1 MKYLLLVVVVVHGLI
16 HLMGFAKAF
25 GLASFEQLRVP
36 ISQPLGLL
44 WLAAALLF
52 LLSTVLLL
60 IAPNWWWAPALGAVV
75 VSQLVI
81 ITSWSDAK
89 FGTLANLIILLPALI
104 AALGHAPWGYRA
116 QYTHDIAEGLAA
128 PAAPVAPVTEADIA
142 RLPLIVQQYLHF
154 TGAVGQPRVA
164 NYRLHFHGA
173 LRNGPDSAWM
183 PMEADQQSF
192 VAPAERLFLVDAQM
206 FGVPMTAYHRYI
218 GPNAIFE
225 VNVAALVKVVDA
237 RGPEMN
243 RSETVTLFND
253 MVLLA
258 PATLIDPAIT
268 WEELDPLTVR
278 ATFTNAS
285 NTIAAVLTFAENGA
299 LTNFV
304 SDDRSRTLD
313 GKTYEQVRWS
323 TPVSGWRTVNGRR
336 LPEAEARWQLPTGE
350 FTYGRFEVVDVAY
363 NVVSR

>member
-1 MKYLLLVVVVVHGLI
+1 MKYLLLVIIAVHGLI

-52 LLSTVLLL
+52 LLSAVLLL
-60 IAPNWWWAPALGAVV
+60 AAPDWWWAPALGGVV
-75 VSQLVI
+75 ISQLLI
-81 ITSWSDAK
+81 IAAWSDAK
-89 FGTLANLIILLPALI
+89 FGTLANLIVLVPALI
-104 AALGHAPWGYRA
+104 AALGHAPWGYRT
-116 QYTHDIAEGLAA
+116 QYARDVAAGLATTSA
-128 PAAPVAPVTEADIA
+128 QTTPVTEADLTH
-142 RLPLIVQQYLHF
+142 LPPIVQQYLRF
-154 TGAVGQPRVA
+154 TGAVGQPRVV
-164 NYRLHFHGA
+164 NYRLHFQGA

-183 PMEADQQSF
+183 PIEADQQSF
-192 VAPAERLFLVDAQM
+192 VAPAERLFLVDARM

-218 GPNAIFE
+218 GPNATFE
-225 VNVAALVKVVDA
+225 VNLASLVKVVDA
-237 RGPEMN
+237 RGPEMD

-278 ATFTNAS
+278 ATFTNAGH
-285 NTIAAVLTFAENGA
+285 TITAVLSFDQSGA
-299 LTNFV
+299 LTNFI

-313 GKTYEQVRWS
+313 GKTYERVRWS
-323 TPVSGWRTVNGRR
+323 TPVSGWRTIHGHRF
-336 LPEAEARWQLPTGE
+336 PDAEARWQLPTGE
-350 FTYGRFEVVDVAY
+350 FAYGRFTVVDAAY
-363 NVVSR
+363 NVEGR

>member
-1 MKYLLLVVVVVHGLI
+1 MKYLLLVIVAVHGLI

-25 GLASFEQLRVP
+25 SFASFEQLRVP

-52 LLSTVLLL
+52 LLSAVLLL
-60 IAPNWWWAPALGAVV
+60 TAPDWWWAPALGAALI
-75 VSQLVI
+75 SQLVI
-81 ITSWSDAK
+81 ITSWGDAR
-89 FGTLANLIILLPALI
+89 FGTIANLIILVPALI
-104 AALGHAPWGYRA
+104 AALAHAPWGYRA
-116 QYTHDIAEGLAA
+116 QYLHDVAEGLAA
-128 PAAPVAPVTEADIA
+128 PAAQATLVTEADLA
-142 RLPLIVQQYLHF
+142 HLPPIVQQYLRF

-192 VAPAERLFLVDAQM
+192 VAPAERLFLVDARM
-206 FGVPMTAYHRYI
+206 FGVPLTAYHRYI
-218 GPNAIFE
+218 GPSATFA
-225 VNVAALVKVVDA
+225 VNVASLVQVVDA
-237 RGPEMN
+237 RGPEMD
-243 RSETVTLFND
+243 RSETVTLLND

-268 WEELDPLTVR
+268 WEELSPLSVR
-278 ATFTNAS
+278 ATFTNAGK
-285 NTIAAVLTFAENGA
+285 TIAAVLTFAESGA
-299 LTNFV
+299 LTNFS

-323 TPVSGWRTVNGRR
+323 TPVNGWRTVNGRR
-336 LPEAEARWQLPTGE
+336 LPDGEARWQLPTGE
-350 FTYGRFEVVDVAY
+350 FAYGRFEVVDVAY
-363 NVVSR
+363 NVVGR

>member
-1 MKYLLLVVVVVHGLI
+1 MKYLFLVVVAVHGLI

-25 GLASFEQLRVP
+25 GLAAFEQLRVP

-52 LLSTVLLL
+52 LLSAMLLFA
-60 IAPNWWWAPALGAVV
+60 APGWWWAPALGAVL

-81 ITSWSDAK
+81 LTSWSDAK
-89 FGTLANLIILLPALI
+89 FGTLANLIVLVPALV
-104 AALGHAPWGYRA
+104 AALAHAPWGYRA
-116 QYTHDIAEGLAA
+116 QYARDVAAGLAA
-128 PAAPVAPVTEADIA
+128 PVAQTTPVTGADLTH
-142 RLPLIVQQYLHF
+142 LPPIVQQYLRF
-154 TGAVGQPRVA
+154 TGAVGQPRVV

-173 LRNGPDSAWM
+173 LRNSPDSAWM

-192 VAPAERLFLVDAQM
+192 VAPAERLFFVDARM

-218 GPNAIFE
+218 GPNATFE
-225 VNVAALVKVVDA
+225 VNVASLVKVVDA
-237 RGPEMN
+237 RGPEMD

-278 ATFTNAS
+278 ATFTNAGH
-285 NTIAAVLTFAENGA
+285 TIAAVLTFAENGA
-299 LTNFV
+299 LTNFI

-313 GKTYEQVRWS
+313 GKTYERVRWS
-323 TPVSGWRTVNGRR
+323 TPVSGWRSVNGHR
-336 LPEAEARWQLPTGE
+336 LPDAEARWQLPTGE
-350 FTYGRFEVVDVAY
+350 FAYARFEVIDVAY
-363 NVVSR
+363 NVVSH

>member
-1 MKYLLLVVVVVHGLI
+1 MKYLLLAVVAIHGLI
-16 HLMGFAKAF
+16 HLMGFSKAF

-52 LLSTVLLL
+52 LLSAVLL
-60 IAPNWWWAPALGAVV
+60 IAAPKWWWAPALGAVAI
-75 VSQLVI
+75 SQVVI

-89 FGTLANLIILLPALI
+89 FGTLANLIVLAPAVI
-104 AALGHAPWGYRA
+104 AALSHAPWGYRA
-116 QYTHDIAEGLAA
+116 QYDHDVAEGLTATAA
-128 PAAPVAPVTEADIA
+128 PAEPVTEADIA
-142 RLPLIVQQYLHF
+142 HLPPIVQQYLRF

-164 NYRLHFHGA
+164 NYQVHFHGA

-192 VAPAERLFLVDAQM
+192 VAPAERLFLVDATM
-206 FGVPMTAYHRYI
+206 FGLPTTAYHRYI
-218 GPNAIFE
+218 GPNATFE
-225 VNVAALVKVVDA
+225 VNVASVVKVVDA
-237 RGPEMN
+237 RGPEMD

-258 PATLIDPAIT
+258 PATLIDPAID
-268 WEELDPLTVR
+268 WEELDPLTLR
-278 ATFTNAS
+278 ATFTNAGH
-285 NTIAAVLTFAENGA
+285 TIAAVLSFAENGA

-313 GKTYEQVRWS
+313 GKTYEHVRWS
-323 TPVSGWRTVNGRR
+323 TPVSSWRSVSGHR
-336 LPEAEARWQLPTGE
+336 LPEAEAHWQLPGGE
-350 FTYGRFEVVDVAY
+350 FAYGRFAVVDVAY
-363 NVVSR
+363 NVAGR

>member
-1 MKYLLLVVVVVHGLI
+1 MKYLLLVVIAVHGLI
-16 HLMGFAKAF
+16 HLMGFTKAF

-52 LLSTVLLL
+52 LLSAVLLL
-60 IAPNWWWAPALGAVV
+60 AAPDWWWAPALGAVV
-75 VSQLVI
+75 ISQLVI
-81 ITSWSDAK
+81 ITSWGDAR
-89 FGTLANLIILLPALI
+89 FGTLANLIVLVPALM
-104 AALGHAPWGYRA
+104 AASVYAPWGYRA
-116 QYTHDIAEGLAA
+116 QYTHDVAEGLAA
-128 PAAPVAPVTEADIA
+128 TSAQTTPVTEADLA
-142 RLPLIVQQYLHF
+142 HLPPIVQQYLRF
-154 TGAVGQPRVA
+154 TGAVGQPRVV

-173 LRNGPDSAWM
+173 LRSGPDSAWM

-192 VAPAERLFLVDAQM
+192 VAPAERLFLVDARM
-206 FGVPMTAYHRYI
+206 FGIPTTAYHRYI
-218 GPNAIFE
+218 GPAATFE
-225 VNVAALVKVVDA
+225 VNIAALVKVVDA
-237 RGPEMN
+237 RGPEMD

-278 ATFTNAS
+278 ATFTNAG
-285 NTIAAVLTFAENGA
+285 NTIAAVLSFAENGA

-313 GKTYEQVRWS
+313 GKTYEHVRWS
-323 TPVSGWRTVNGRR
+323 TPVSGWRTVNGHR
-336 LPEAEARWQLPTGE
+336 LPDGEARWQLPGGE
-350 FTYGRFEVVDVAY
+350 FAYGRFEVVDVAY
-363 NVVSR
+363 NVAGR

>member
-1 MKYLLLVVVVVHGLI
+1 MKYLLLLVVAVHGLI

-52 LLSTVLLL
+52 LLSAVLLL
-60 IAPNWWWAPALGAVV
+60 TAPDWWWAPALGAVLL
-75 VSQLVI
+75 SQLVI
-81 ITSWSDAK
+81 ITSWSDAR
-89 FGTLANLIILLPALI
+89 FGTLANLIVLVPALV

-116 QYTHDIAEGLAA
+116 QYTHDVAEGLAA
-128 PAAPVAPVTEADIA
+128 PPAQAAPVTEADLA
-142 RLPLIVQQYLHF
+142 HLPPIVQQYLRF

-183 PMEADQQSF
+183 PMEVDQQSF
-192 VAPAERLFLVDAQM
+192 VAPAERLFLVDARM
-206 FGVPMTAYHRYI
+206 FGLPISAYHRYI
-218 GPNAIFE
+218 GPSATFE
-225 VNVAALVKVVDA
+225 VSVASLLKIVDA
-237 RGPEMN
+237 RGPEMD

-268 WEELDPLTVR
+268 WEQLDPLTVR
-278 ATFTNAS
+278 ATFTNAG
-285 NTIAAVLTFAENGA
+285 NTIAAVLSFAENGA

-313 GKTYEQVRWS
+313 GKTYEHVRWS
-323 TPVSGWRTVNGRR
+323 TPVSGWRTVNGHR
-336 LPEAEARWQLPTGE
+336 LPDGEARWQLPTGE
-350 FTYGRFEVVDVAY
+350 FAYGRFEVVDIAY
-363 NVVSR
+363 NVAGR

>member
-1 MKYLLLVVVVVHGLI
+1 MKYLLLVIVAVHGLI

-25 GLASFEQLRVP
+25 GLATFDQLSVP

-44 WLAAALLF
+44 WLAATLLF
-52 LLSTVLLL
+52 LLSAVLLL
-60 IAPNWWWAPALGAVV
+60 AAPDWWWAPALGAVLI
-75 VSQLVI
+75 SQLVI

-89 FGTLANLIILLPALI
+89 FGTLANLIVLVPALV
-104 AALGHAPWGYRA
+104 AALAHAPWGYRA
-116 QYTHDIAEGLAA
+116 QYVHDVAEGLAA
-128 PAAPVAPVTEADIA
+128 TAAPSARLTEADLA
-142 RLPLIVQQYLHF
+142 HLPPIVQQYLRF
-154 TGAVGQPRVA
+154 TGAVGQPHVA

-173 LRNGPDSAWM
+173 LRSGPDSSWM

-192 VAPAERLFLVDAQM
+192 VAPAERLFLVDARM
-206 FGVPMTAYHRYI
+206 FGIPTTAYHRYI
-218 GPNAIFE
+218 GSNATFE
-225 VNVAALVKVVDA
+225 VNVASLVRVVDA
-237 RGPEMN
+237 RGPEMD

-268 WEELDPLTVR
+268 REELDPLTVR
-278 ATFTNAS
+278 VTFTNAG
-285 NTIAAVLTFAENGA
+285 NTIAALLTFAENGA
-299 LTNFV
+299 LINFV

-313 GKTYEQVRWS
+313 GKTYEHVRWS

-350 FTYGRFEVVDVAY
+350 FVYGRFEVVDVAY
-363 NVVSR
+363 NVAGR